1 MIENQLIDALVDIL
15 EAKKK
20 KGYTV
25 DSLIV
30 ELNQL
35 RNGRHL
41 DKQGD
46 RTPGG
51 IKKGYWNKEGSQ
63 YPKGET

>member
-1 MIENQLIDALVDIL
+1 MSDQRLIQICIEIL

-20 KGYTV
+20 RGYSV
-25 DSLIV
+25 DAIIT